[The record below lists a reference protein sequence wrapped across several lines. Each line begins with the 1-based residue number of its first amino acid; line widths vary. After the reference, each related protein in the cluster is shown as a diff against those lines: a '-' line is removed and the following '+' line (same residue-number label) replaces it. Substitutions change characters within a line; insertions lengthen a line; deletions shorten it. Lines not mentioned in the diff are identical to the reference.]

1 MMQLKLKTLKPSD
14 KTKMAILANNKK
26 IWGNVRDGFGH
37 PYSEKNAEDFI
48 GRQANNDTEKV
59 FAIEFDGEL
68 CGLVGLIFQKD
79 IYRKSAEI
87 GYWIGQP
94 YWGQGIA
101 TKAVGL
107 LVDHA
112 FDELAM
118 ARLYAGV
125 FEYNI
130 GSMRVLEKN
139 GFLKEGILK
148 KAVFKNGKFW
158 NEHRY
163 AKLRE

>member
-1 MMQLKLKTLKPSD
+1 M
-14 KTKMAILANNKK
+14 
-26 IWGNVRDGFGH
+26 
-37 PYSEKNAEDFI
+37 
-48 GRQANNDTEKV
+48 
-59 FAIEFDGEL
+59 
-68 CGLVGLIFQKD
+68 GLIFQKD
-79 IYRKSAEI
+79 IYWKSAEI

-94 YWGQGIA
+94 FWGQGIA
-101 TKAVGL
+101 AKAVWL

-118 ARLYAGV
+118 VRLYAGV

-139 GFLKEGILK
+139 GFLKEGISK

-158 NEHRY
+158 NEQGMPN
-163 AKLRE
+163 